1 MKLSGAYLIAAA
13 QATPQ
18 PCGPRLKVSGLS
30 GTLADLNGLWTFAM
44 DGNGNVL
51 ENAKKPY
58 YKRVGGDDLMWW
70 MRHGYTGYWVVNKTP
85 GKDSTF
91 LIFEDSTK
99 NQGTVNLQKGLMVLI
114 ESNLKRLVMHVLK
127 MLLHGKMQVVAV

>member
-1 MKLSGAYLIAAA
+1 MKQGGAYLIAAA

-30 GTLADLNGLWTFAM
+30 GSLADLNGLWTFAM

-70 MRHGYTGYWVVNKTP
+70 IRHGYTGYWVVNKTP

-91 LIFEDSTK
+91 HIFGIFVTIHEK
-99 NQGTVNLQKGLMVLI
+99 
-114 ESNLKRLVMHVLK
+114 
-127 MLLHGKMQVVAV
+127 